1 MKQQQPADLAHD
13 GIGKLLLRLAV
24 PAIVAQLVNM
34 LYNIVDRIYI
44 GNGVGSLA
52 LTGVGVTFPI
62 IMLISA
68 FSSLIGMGGAP
79 RASIYMGQQRYDK
92 AEQTLGNCFTSLIA
106 VSVVLTIAL
115 LCAGKPLLMLFGAST
130 DTIGYAVDYMNIYV
144 CGTIFVQLALGLNTF
159 ISSQGFATQSML
171 TVLIGAVI
179 NIVLDPIFIFVFH
192 MGVQGAALAT
202 IISQAVS
209 AAWVLWFLFGKST
222 KLKIRKK
229 NLYIKASILL
239 PVLALG
245 VSPFIM
251 QSTESLLNICFN
263 ASLQR
268 YGGDLAV
275 GAMTI
280 MSSLMQVLMMPLMGL
295 TQGAQP
301 IIGYNFGAKKNDRV
315 RKAFRLLMISCMA
328 FTTLFWLCVM
338 LFPQLFIRLFNGDP
352 ALIRFTTWSI
362 RIYLGAGF
370 IMGAQIACQ
379 QTFIA
384 VGQAKSSLFLA
395 LLRKIILLIPLIYLL
410 PLFFSNQVFAV
421 FLAEP
426 VSDILATTTTIL
438 LFAFQFRKILKNN
451 EPASEFPPISGHEML
466 TQAEESSFVHHHK
479 EDFHS

>member
-1 MKQQQPADLAHD
+1 MKPQQPADLGND
-13 GIGKLLLRLAV
+13 SIGKLLVRLAV

-106 VSVVLTIAL
+106 ISVVLTVAL
-115 LCAGKPLLMLFGAST
+115 LWAGKPLLMVFGASS
-130 DTIGYAVDYMNIYV
+130 DTIGYATDYMNIYV
-144 CGTIFVQLALGLNTF
+144 CGTLFVQLALGLNTF

-202 IISQAVS
+202 IISQAIS
-209 AAWVLWFLFGKST
+209 AAWVLCFLFGKST
-222 KLKIRKK
+222 KLKIRRK
-229 NLYIKASILL
+229 NLRVKLSVLL

-263 ASLQR
+263 SSLQR

-280 MSSLMQVLMMPLMGL
+280 MGSLMQVLMMPLMGL

-301 IIGYNFGAKKNDRV
+301 IVGYNFGAKKNDRV
-315 RKAFRLLMISCMA
+315 KKAFRLLMIACVA
-328 FTTLFWLCVM
+328 FTSLFWLSM
-338 LFPQLFIRLFNGDP
+338 MFFPQIFIRLFNNDP
-352 ALIRFTTWSI
+352 ELLRFTEWSI

-395 LLRKIILLIPLIYLL
+395 VLRKIILLIPLIYLL
-410 PLFFSNQVFAV
+410 PLFLEDKVFAV

-426 VSDILATTTTIL
+426 ISDILATTTTIL
-438 LFAFQFRKILKNN
+438 LFAFQFKKILKNN
-451 EPASEFPPISGHEML
+451 EPTPAHSPVSGHEVL
-466 TQAEESSFVHHHK
+466 IQGEE
-479 EDFHS
+479 